1 LKEGSVLTDEKKRE
15 REKRGSESEQE
26 APIIEKA
33 AYKLKRGWPAE
44 TGSVGVRFHD

>member
-15 REKRGSESEQE
+15 EKKRGSESEKE
-26 APIIEKA
+26 APIIKKA
-33 AYKLKRGWPAE
+33 AYKLKERPAG